1 MVFNMKRTTLS
12 ACFSAL
18 MASSADAGRPPSSAV
33 VSVSD
38 DEKQLCHEFIAG
50 RSPLSWAVRIAQAEL
65 SGKGGTPTVSP
76 GQRGRL
82 GAGIGYTH
90 AFWAIALF
98 RLSEA
103 TGDTSW
109 QEYGINI
116 FSPYIEASGAVHDIN
131 GRPLTT
137 FTFNEMLTGRALLD
151 AMQYSAEPRFVHAA
165 SLFRTSLGRLPR
177 TKNGVF
183 AYHPDNIISDGL
195 YMTLPFYAQY
205 TRQFNQPEDYTD
217 VVRQLQTAF
226 AVLYD
231 PATQLLHHGWDEQ
244 KTERWADKITG
255 QSHGYW
261 GRGVG
266 WYAMALIDV
275 LDNIPFG
282 YDQARSSLTEQVNS
296 LAAGLL
302 RHQAPQTGLWYNVP
316 NQPQKPG
323 NFAETS
329 SSAMYVYFL
338 AKGINKGFLDG
349 RYLQPALSAFDGIIK
364 HRIRTDKNGT
374 PHLLYSSNVASLGK
388 VPGQPDPVVNRD
400 GSWEY
405 YMSEG
410 ISADNPHAIPAFVM
424 AAIEMD
430 RLLQFE
436 GACRVQPDK
445 F

>member
-1 MVFNMKRTTLS
+1 MTRGALA

-18 MASSADAGRPPSSAV
+18 MMTSSAV
-33 VSVSD
+33 AGHPPLAAMVVPD
-38 DEKQLCHEFIAG
+38 RHNEKQVCTEVLG
-50 RSPLSWAVRIAQAEL
+50 VRSPLSWAVKMAQAEI
-65 SGKGGTPTVSP
+65 SSKGGTPNVSP

-82 GAGIGYTH
+82 GAGVGYTH

-103 TGDTSW
+103 TGDTAW
-109 QEYGINI
+109 QEYGINM
-116 FSPYIEASGAVHDIN
+116 FAPYIEASGAVHDIN
-131 GRPLTT
+131 GRPFTT
-137 FTFNEMLTGRALLD
+137 ITFNEMLTGRALLD
-151 AMQYSAEPRFVHAA
+151 AMQVSADPRFVRAA
-165 SLFRTSLGRLPR
+165 SLFRTSLNRLPR

-183 AYHPDNIISDGL
+183 AYHPDNIIPDGL

-205 TRQFNQPEDYTD
+205 ARQFNQPEDYPD

-226 AVLYD
+226 AALYD
-231 PATQLLHHGWDEQ
+231 PTTQLLHHGWDEQ

-261 GRGVG
+261 GRGIG
-266 WYAMALIDV
+266 WYAMTLIDT

-282 YDQARSSLTEQVNS
+282 YDQERSSLIEQVNK

-302 RHQAPQTGLWYNVP
+302 RYQDSVSDLWYNVP
-316 NQPQKPG
+316 NQSQRPG

-338 AKGINKGFLDG
+338 AKGINKGYLDG
-349 RYLQPALSAFDGIIK
+349 RYLQPTLRAFNGIIK
-364 HRIRTDKNGT
+364 HRIRSDKNGT

-388 VPGQPDPVVNRD
+388 VPGQPNPIINRD

-410 ISADNPHAIPAFVM
+410 VSADNPHAIPAFVM
-424 AAIEMD
+424 AALEVD

-436 GACRVQPDK
+436 GVCRIQSE
-445 F
+445 